1 MGGDP
6 LHGTSIQFYKDVNAP
21 YMRKLLSR
29 NPHIRQSNSVREH
42 KGNEEQTLLQKLLQ
56 EDEESDDETKLVI
69 KEKP

>member
-1 MGGDP
+1 
-6 LHGTSIQFYKDVNAP
+6 
-21 YMRKLLSR
+21 MRKLLSR